1 MLDYFITE
9 HSIASLLIII
19 AIVTV
24 VAVGV
29 VAVPAHYAA
38 DHACAK
44 RAEMLETEYQYGFWQ
59 GCWVKDSG
67 HWVEY
72 RTIRNNNL
80 HNPPYF
86 QD

>member
-9 HSIASLLIII
+9 HSIASLIIII

-29 VAVPAHYAA
+29 VGVPAHLAA
-38 DHACAK
+38 DHACAA

-72 RTIRNNNL
+72 STIRNVGSK
-80 HNPPYF
+80 
-86 QD
+86 

>member
-1 MLDYFITE
+1 MLEYFINERPIT
-9 HSIASLLIII
+9 SLIIII

-29 VAVPAHYAA
+29 VAVPAHLAA

-59 GCWVKDSG
+59 GCWVKDEG
-67 HWVEY
+67 KWVEY
-72 RTIRNNNL
+72 NTIRNVGNK
-80 HNPPYF
+80 
-86 QD
+86 